1 MNADVHTTVR
11 KRVRY
16 SRITAE
22 KWHNDLVSEGVVE
35 EHLIECSCEQKM
47 SLCRRHTDDVAKSE
61 MRLK

>member
-22 KWHNDLVSEGVVE
+22 KWRNDLVSEGVVE
-35 EHLIECSCEQKM
+35 EHLI
-47 SLCRRHTDDVAKSE
+47 
-61 MRLK
+61 